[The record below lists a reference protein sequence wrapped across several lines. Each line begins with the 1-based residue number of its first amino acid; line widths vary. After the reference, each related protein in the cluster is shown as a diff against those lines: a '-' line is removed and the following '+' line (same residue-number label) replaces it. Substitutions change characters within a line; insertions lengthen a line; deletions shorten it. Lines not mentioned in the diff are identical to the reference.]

1 MDLTDSRAIDHG
13 PADVPNGQPRTNAR
27 PHLRR
32 VPDAE
37 PKIEVNEVTTWA
49 EQVPT
54 AVSFRPFVVPDQVSA
69 PGAPSERLNRL
80 INIVLAV
87 IALLVLSPVLLLLA
101 LAVRLTSRGPILY
114 RQVRVGIDYRYRS
127 RRRHRERRQGVDRR
141 AGLDR
146 RGRVERRARPNR
158 RSPAA
163 LPMHGRRWQDI
174 GGRPFRIYKFRS
186 MCVDAE
192 CKSGAVWAT
201 KGDARVTPLGRVMR
215 QFRLDELP
223 QLINVVKGDM
233 NIVGPRP
240 ERPSIFSRL
249 RVEIPDYPLRQ
260 RARPG
265 ITGWAQVK
273 HTYDTSVDDV
283 RRKVHFD
290 LEYLGSRSILRDLGI
305 MVRTV
310 PTVLFRRGW

>member
-1 MDLTDSRAIDHG
+1 MTDSRAIDHTA
-13 PADVPNGQPRTNAR
+13 ADAPNGPRR
-27 PHLRR
+27 MGSRLHLRR

-37 PKIEVNEVTTWA
+37 PMLEVNEVNTSS
-49 EQVPT
+49 EQIPS
-54 AVSFRPFVVPDQVSA
+54 AVSLRPFVAADYVSA

-80 INIVLAV
+80 LNIGLAV
-87 IALLVLSPVLLLLA
+87 IALVVLSPLLLLLA

-114 RQVRVGIDYRYRS
+114 RQVRVGVDYRYRS
-127 RRRHRERRQGVDRR
+127 RRRHFERRRGVDRR

-146 RGRVERRARPNR
+146 RGRVERRSRPNR

-192 CKSGAVWAT
+192 CESGAVWAT

-223 QLINVVKGDM
+223 QLINVLKGDM

-290 LEYLGSRSILRDLGI
+290 LEYLRRRSILRDLGI
-305 MVRTV
+305 MMRTV